1 MKKGSVLLFALLFVV
16 LVLVGVGIYYYL
28 NITGK
33 VGPKAVM
40 ITPPAESTQSSKFRE
55 PTPTLA
61 IEEEL
66 NNLQIATDDAEL
78 QDLNKDLQGL

>member
-28 NITGK
+28 NVSGK
-33 VGPKAVM
+33 IAPKAAM
-40 ITPPAESTQSSKFRE
+40 ITPATESTSSSKFRE
-55 PTPTLA
+55 PTPTLP
-61 IEEEL
+61 IEEEI

-78 QDLNKDLQGL
+78 RDLNKDLQGL